1 MEEDFLKNLLA
12 KGYILLPKAML
23 ENSLTQ
29 GTQPLSEF
37 EATLL
42 LICRVNYRDVTCV
55 VAGKSQLCPRGES
68 LQSVNTWAELFRW
81 NRSRTRRF
89 LSKLA
94 QQGIIELLPHS
105 HTTHL
110 RVPHYEAWTGF
121 IKQSR
126 NGVYSA
132 EKEFDDFWEHYHL
145 TTGTRKVNVG
155 RARREWNRMSQ
166 EERKQ
171 AYGYVDN
178 YYYNL
183 KDVRY
188 CKQAATYLKDKTYLD
203 ED

>member
-1 MEEDFLKNLLA
+1 M
-12 KGYILLPKAML
+12 PPVWW
-23 ENSLTQ
+23 Q
-29 GTQPLSEF
+29 
-37 EATLL
+37 
-42 LICRVNYRDVTCV
+42 VNPSY
-55 VAGKSQLCPRGES
+55 APGGES

-110 RVPHYEAWTGF
+110 RVPHYEAWTWGL
-121 IKQSR
+121 SNNR
-126 NGVYSA
+126 EREPTLPRRSSTTSGNT
-132 EKEFDDFWEHYHL
+132 YHL
-145 TTGTRKVNVG
+145 TTGTRKVNVAGSTRMESHGSG
-155 RARREWNRMSQ
+155 RTQ
-166 EERKQ
+166 T
-171 AYGYVDN
+171 AYDYVDN